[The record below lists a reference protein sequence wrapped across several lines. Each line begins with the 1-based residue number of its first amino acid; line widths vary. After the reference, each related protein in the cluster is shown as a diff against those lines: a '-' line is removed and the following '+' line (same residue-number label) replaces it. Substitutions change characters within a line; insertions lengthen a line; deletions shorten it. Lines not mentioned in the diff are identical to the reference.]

1 MSLSTPAQKVALVT
15 GGSRGIGAA
24 ISQTLAASGHAVVIN
39 YASRADEAEKL
50 VLKIAEAGGRA
61 IAVKGDVASAADM
74 AGLFD
79 AAEKAFGGIDVVVAN
94 AGVMNGKLP
103 KIVETEESD
112 FDRIF
117 AINVKGVFNLLQLAA
132 KRVREG
138 GRIVTLS
145 STVLVMNLPGY
156 GVYAASKAAVE
167 TMSRFLAHELRG
179 RQITVNIV
187 APGPVATELFFNG
200 KSEEQVAR
208 LAKLPPLERLGQPQ
222 DIAGVV
228 DFLASP
234 AGGWVNAQ
242 LVRANGGSF

>member
-1 MSLSTPAQKVALVT
+1 MNTPSQKVAIIT

-24 ISQTLAASGHAVVIN
+24 ISQTLAASSYAVVIN

-61 IAVKGDVASAADM
+61 IAVQGDVAKAADM

-79 AAEKAFGGIDVVVAN
+79 AAEKAFGGVDVVVAN
-94 AGVMNGKLP
+94 AGVMNGSLP

-132 KRVREG
+132 KRVRDG

-145 STVLVMNLPGY
+145 STVLAMNLPGY

-167 TMSRFLAHELRG
+167 TLSRFLAHELRG

-187 APGPVATELFFNG
+187 APGPVATELFFTG
-200 KSEEQVAR
+200 KSEERVQQ
-208 LAKLPPLERLGQPQ
+208 LAKIPPLERLGQPQ

-242 LVRANGGSF
+242 LIRANGGSF

>member
-1 MSLSTPAQKVALVT
+1 MSLATPTQKVAIIT

-39 YASRADEAEKL
+39 YASRADEAETL

-79 AAEKAFGGIDVVVAN
+79 AAEKAFGGVDVVVAN

-103 KIVETEESD
+103 KIVETEEAD
-112 FDRIF
+112 FDRTF

-132 KRVREG
+132 KRLRDG

-145 STVLVMNLPGY
+145 STVLAMNLPGY
-156 GVYAASKAAVE
+156 GIYAASKAAVE

-179 RQITVNIV
+179 RGITVNIV

-242 LVRANGGSF
+242 LLRANGGSF

>member
-1 MSLSTPAQKVALVT
+1 MSLSTPSQKVAIVT

-24 ISQTLAASGHAVVIN
+24 ISQALAASGHAVVIN

-50 VLKIAEAGGRA
+50 VLKIAGTGGRA
-61 IAVKGDVASAADM
+61 IAVQGDVARASDM

-79 AAEKAFGGIDVVVAN
+79 AAEKAFGGVDVVVAN
-94 AGVMNGKLP
+94 AGVMNGSLP
-103 KIVETEESD
+103 KIVETEEAD

-145 STVLVMNLPGY
+145 STVLAMNLPGY

-167 TMSRFLAHELRG
+167 TLSRFLAHELRG
-179 RQITVNIV
+179 RQVTVNIV

-200 KSEEQVAR
+200 KSEERVQQ
-208 LAKLPPLERLGQPQ
+208 LAKIPPLERLGQPQ

-242 LVRANGGSF
+242 LIRANGGSF

>member
-1 MSLSTPAQKVALVT
+1 MTTSTQKVAIIT

-24 ISQTLAASGHAVVIN
+24 ISQTLAASGHSVVIN
-39 YASRADEAEKL
+39 YASRAEEAEAL
-50 VLKIAEAGGRA
+50 VLKIAGAGGRA
-61 IAVKGDVASAADM
+61 IAVKGDVASAKDM
-74 AGLFD
+74 AALFD
-79 AAEKAFGGIDVVVAN
+79 AAEKAFGGVDIVVAN
-94 AGVMNGKLP
+94 AGVMNGSLP
-103 KIVETEESD
+103 KISETEEAD

-132 KRVREG
+132 RRVRDG

-145 STVLVMNLPGY
+145 STVLAMNLPGY
-156 GVYAASKAAVE
+156 GIYAASKAAVE

-179 RQITVNIV
+179 RGITVNIV

-200 KSEEQVAR
+200 KSEEQIAR
-208 LAKLPPLERLGQPQ
+208 LAKLPPLERLGEPQ

-228 DFLASP
+228 NFLTGD

-242 LVRANGGSF
+242 LIRANGGSF